1 MRRCQVP
8 SRAAQAGL
16 TLIELMV
23 GLTLGMIVSLAL
35 LQLFAQ
41 SSVDGQNV
49 QRASIDIENGRYAA
63 EMLRDDLQLA
73 GYLGEVPIESAGFVV
88 PDPCSTDAATA
99 GFAASPL
106 AVPTAVRGYGAAE
119 VLGCL
124 AARDR
129 LAGTDAL
136 AVRRVEV
143 ATADPAALGAGN
155 TAFHLQTSFCIDDPA
170 ATPIVFSRTPAD
182 FTLRDRA
189 CAGANEARAYV
200 SRLYFVAACNVC
212 GSDDLPTLKRL
223 DLVGNQLVE
232 TPLVEGVESLR
243 IEYGFDLD
251 GNGSADEYRT
261 TAAVAGPASQWQNV
275 MSLKLHYIVR
285 STTRASGALAGAQT
299 FELGGAGTVETPD
312 DGFVRRAYSQTVRL
326 INPSG
331 AREVP

>member
-1 MRRCQVP
+1 MRSRHCP
-8 SRAAQAGL
+8 PRAAQAGL

-41 SSVDGQNV
+41 STVDGQNV
-49 QRASIDIENGRYAA
+49 HRASIDIENGRYAA
-63 EMLRDDLQLA
+63 ELLRDDLQLA
-73 GYLGEVPIESAGFVV
+73 GYYGELPLQSAGFVV
-88 PDPCSTDAATA
+88 PDPCATDAATA

-106 AVPTAVRGYGAAE
+106 AVPTPVRGYGAAE

-124 AARDR
+124 ASRDR

-136 AVRRVEV
+136 AVRRVAV
-143 ATADPAALGAGN
+143 AAVAPATLGGGN
-155 TAFHLQTSFCIDDPA
+155 TAFHLQTSFCVDDPP
-170 ATPIVFSRTPAD
+170 ATPMVFSRRSAD
-182 FTLRDRA
+182 LVLRNRA
-189 CAGANEARAYV
+189 CAGVNEARAYV
-200 SRLYFVAACNVC
+200 ARLYFVASCNVC
-212 GSDDLPTLKRL
+212 GSDTVPTLKRL

-232 TPLVEGVESLR
+232 TPLVEGIESLR

-261 TAAVAGPASQWQNV
+261 QAAAAGAASQWQNV

-285 STTRASGALAGAQT
+285 STTRAPGAIAGAQA
-299 FELGGAGTVETPD
+299 FELGGAGTVQTPD

-331 AREVP
+331 ARELP